1 MCRCSAST
9 SVSLWASES
18 WTHTCGPASD
28 CMVLLIFKFLAEQW
42 QHPCT
47 RTQGAVHTCGQ
58 ASKGMALSLVPLAS
72 ESRCVSTYL
81 HGAAGLKLLAEQLQ
95 HLLILYGGDPS
106 QQLGERQCKPL
117 PRPLPAGSQAPCQTL
132 QSIQLQ

>member
-1 MCRCSAST
+1 MQVQRQHLRP
-9 SVSLWASES
+9 SLGIRKLNTHMWASKQL
-18 WTHTCGPASD
+18 HGAAG
-28 CMVLLIFKFLAEQW
+28 LRLLAEQW
-42 QHPCT
+42 QHPDT

-58 ASKGMALSLVPLAS
+58 ASKGVALSLVPLAS
-72 ESRCVSTYL
+72 ESSCFSTYL

-95 HLLILYGGDPS
+95 HLLILYGGDMS